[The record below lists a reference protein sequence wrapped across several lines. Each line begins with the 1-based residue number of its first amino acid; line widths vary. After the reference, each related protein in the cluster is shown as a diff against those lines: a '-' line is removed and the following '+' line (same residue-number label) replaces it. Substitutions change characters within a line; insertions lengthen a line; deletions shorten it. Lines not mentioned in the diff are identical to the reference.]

1 MDGTNVSLD
10 ELMNCTIL
18 LLVKETR
25 LKISAMERLLTSH
38 SGYLVYLNKE
48 NIELSKNKRFL
59 QSIVYKQICANL
71 IS

>member
-38 SGYLVYLNKE
+38 SGDLVYLNKE

-59 QSIVYKQICANL
+59 QSIVYKQICAKL

>member
-10 ELMNCTIL
+10 ELINCTIL
-18 LLVKETR
+18 LLVEETR

-38 SGYLVYLNKE
+38 SGDLVYLNKE